1 MGQPKPPTT
10 EIKPEKPT
18 LFTSNVPLYVQ
29 QGLGEALAAQQARA
43 DYTEARRN
51 RAIDSLVG
59 RPETPLTDYEGNV
72 INPNVLPKPF
82 DPGVFYDPAKNT
94 ALKQT
99 IDEYV
104 EKDERRKDRRKE
116 RNEQMD
122 REMDQIFGMS
132 RAGYLNAVNRVANQG
147 RSTWSE

>member
-59 RPETPLTDYEGNV
+59 RPETPLLNYEGNA
-72 INPNVLPKPF
+72 IDPNVLPKRF
-82 DPGVFYDPAKNT
+82 DPGVFYDPAKNPL
-94 ALKQT
+94 LKQT
-99 IDEYV
+99 VDEYV
-104 EKDERRKDRRKE
+104 AQDERRKRRKE

-122 REMDQIFGMS
+122 REMNNIFGMS
-132 RAGYLNAVNRVANQG
+132 REGYLAAINRAANQG
-147 RSTWSE
+147 RSN